1 MGALDLR
8 RRVDYR
14 TTHSHLR
21 KGASLLRKKEIK
33 MKPNTNKVRV
43 PVTDIEHFPF
53 ESLHVDP
60 YWNDLYNPVR
70 YKH

>member
-1 MGALDLR
+1 
-8 RRVDYR
+8 
-14 TTHSHLR
+14 
-21 KGASLLRKKEIK
+21 

-43 PVTDIEHFPF
+43 PATDMEHFPF

-60 YWNDLYNPVR
+60 YWNDLYNPVQ